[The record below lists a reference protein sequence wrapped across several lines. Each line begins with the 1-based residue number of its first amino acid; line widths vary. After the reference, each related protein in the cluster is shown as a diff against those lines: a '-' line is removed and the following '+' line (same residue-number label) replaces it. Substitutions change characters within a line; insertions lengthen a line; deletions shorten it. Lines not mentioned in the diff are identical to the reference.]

1 MKRKRPALG
10 TLLLAIAT
18 LAGSRVHAE
27 PPPEPDWAAQ
37 VVGYG
42 WLASIHADLEA
53 GPVKATLDIP
63 IGDVLRSLTWVGSA
77 ALEARYHAVLFQMDG
92 LAQQLHDN
100 VGGPGRSVSFA
111 PLGGV
116 FGGGTATV
124 GPAAVS
130 FRSTSVMGEAAL
142 GYRALSVPLSA
153 WFSSIPADD
162 PRRFRLDL
170 LGGARYWYFRNTARL
185 SIPPATLSVGG
196 VAVPPG
202 TVTAI
207 AAQKLG
213 DIRLPGRLL
222 IRGSSDVFTTTT
234 SWIDS
239 IIGFRV
245 GADVTD
251 TVSLAFRADIG
262 GFGFGDSSRFS
273 WQVMPSVQWR
283 FAEHW
288 SFDGAYRA
296 IGIDRRIVSDGVLYG
311 FVLGIGYRF

>member
-1 MKRKRPALG
+1 MRLRNSLTG
-10 TLLLAIAT
+10 TLLLTIAAFFAT
-18 LAGSRVHAE
+18 GVQAE
-27 PPPEPDWAAQ
+27 PPAEPDWEAQ

-42 WLASIHADLEA
+42 WLAEIYGDLEA
-53 GPVKATLDIP
+53 GPVKTTLDIR
-63 IGDVLRSLTWVGSA
+63 IDDVLRSLTWVGSA
-77 ALEARYHAVLFQMDG
+77 GFEARYHAVLFQMDG
-92 LAQQLHDN
+92 LAQQFHDN
-100 VGGPGRSVSFA
+100 VGGPRRTVSFA

-116 FGGGTATV
+116 YGGGTATV

-130 FRSTSVMGEAAL
+130 FRSTSVIGEAAL
-142 GYRALSVPLSA
+142 GYRALSVPLST
-153 WFSSIPADD
+153 WFSSVPAED

-170 LGGARYWYFRNTARL
+170 LGGARYWYLRNTARL

-196 VAVPPG
+196 VNIPGG
-202 TVTAI
+202 TVVRI

-213 DIRLPGRLL
+213 DTRIPGRLL
-222 IRGSSDVFTTTT
+222 ILGSRDVFTTTT

-251 TVSLAFRADIG
+251 TVSLALRADIG

-273 WQVMPSVQWR
+273 WQLVPSVQWR
-283 FAEHW
+283 FADHW

-296 IGIDRRIVSDGVLYG
+296 LGVDKGVVSDAVLYG